1 MSFIA
6 PLRRVTLIHHHS
18 AHAPPI
24 PVDADVAKAAVSP
37 VVPPRGQRHHRG
49 VIGVLTYLDRFEF
62 KGRKRERIAPAI
74 TTLTVEAVKKRIKLE
89 IFSGQFGRG
98 KNVTSVLRKMADT
111 MVEFA
116 EVMAEIG
123 NTRTGGGIIKK
134 TFENIAG
141 MINVVPFSAL
151 EQAFMQTTK
160 NYPAQPTQPT
170 TSQSLQQIE
179 TPTFDLRLSS
189 PQPAPTIDVPT
200 ATEQQQD
207 QSITIELQN
216 ITRDLQEDSEKTI
229 SNGEQLD
236 TTITDNIQ
244 KELFDRVTTKLTLA
258 TGGVST
264 SPVRIDGGGRVSAD
278 VQSGDH
284 RSYVPDIDVQKIQC
298 SFELVRRAGYRRLP
312 KPSFVLAKFVQTDR
326 QSQEPSA
333 KVTAH
338 APLTALQMEGGRS
351 KGVDG
356 VDASTNSD
364 PARSS
369 MVEAGGVSTLG
380 SPLAEATHDPVK
392 GSSTPL
398 RVGVEASKVAGDLV
412 GTGLVSM
419 ATATHVLAIDSAMMP
434 KNRGEV
440 STGIDRD
447 NGTGFVGGSFL
458 DFPSTADGSMVAVA
472 TCDVTKDSKAMP
484 RVGPLVPA
492 GLICEKGGV
501 PSVAAGVEKG
511 GVLVIKPTKVASLV
525 FRNKQRKSN
534 KWDGHGSAKPRPFG
548 LNIASKPGKVVVSK
562 SLFKFQSGKKQSA
575 TKVLSVGS
583 ANDNELTFR
592 TKVKANENFDLHA
605 SMRRNLLKNGF
616 GLEAMNS
623 ANGPKL
629 GFNRVQPLHNVK
641 HGKHNARDGLGPNKL
656 QSHGFIPGQN
666 GTNSKALHGNGRMLN
681 MGSNYGMLNGKGFAA
696 GTFGVASNLSKT
708 PDTAIRPNLSVVNE
722 IGSAIVALRSRTL
735 DQHAQGTSGAGFA
748 KGQLSVPA
756 LAPQPQ
762 GLNAQQ
768 RKHLR
773 RKLRKQKGKSVVMD
787 KSPEDGGAKGPL
799 TGLTGPLYPIPE
811 VSEQAPTP
819 ATTCQADFSHPK
831 PLGILRRLRWLHRGF
846 SEDWGRSYSDSDIPR
861 AGREVNLEGS
871 GFETDQEFYLD

>member
-1 MSFIA
+1 
-6 PLRRVTLIHHHS
+6 
-18 AHAPPI
+18 
-24 PVDADVAKAAVSP
+24 
-37 VVPPRGQRHHRG
+37 
-49 VIGVLTYLDRFEF
+49 
-62 KGRKRERIAPAI
+62 
-74 TTLTVEAVKKRIKLE
+74 
-89 IFSGQFGRG
+89 
-98 KNVTSVLRKMADT
+98 
-111 MVEFA
+111 
-116 EVMAEIG
+116 
-123 NTRTGGGIIKK
+123 
-134 TFENIAG
+134 
-141 MINVVPFSAL
+141 
-151 EQAFMQTTK
+151 
-160 NYPAQPTQPT
+160 
-170 TSQSLQQIE
+170 
-179 TPTFDLRLSS
+179 
-189 PQPAPTIDVPT
+189 
-200 ATEQQQD
+200 
-207 QSITIELQN
+207 
-216 ITRDLQEDSEKTI
+216 
-229 SNGEQLD
+229 
-236 TTITDNIQ
+236 
-244 KELFDRVTTKLTLA
+244 
-258 TGGVST
+258 
-264 SPVRIDGGGRVSAD
+264 
-278 VQSGDH
+278 
-284 RSYVPDIDVQKIQC
+284 
-298 SFELVRRAGYRRLP
+298 
-312 KPSFVLAKFVQTDR
+312 
-326 QSQEPSA
+326 
-333 KVTAH
+333 
-338 APLTALQMEGGRS
+338 MEGGRS

-629 GFNRVQPLHNVK
+629 GLIVSSLYIM
-641 HGKHNARDGLGPNKL
+641 L
-656 QSHGFIPGQN
+656 SMN

-735 DQHAQGTSGAGFA
+735 DQHAQGALGSRVLKWWAWCQPSFGCYTAATGSSGPTFVFAGTSGAGFA